1 MRGRALVVSLVVITA
16 CATQT
21 APPRGTLPDIAS
33 VVPPARPCAFAVGP
47 ARGVSV
53 NSTFPGTAAEGV
65 LRPGDVIVAIDGM
78 ETLSDTQLRDFLTD
92 AEAGQE
98 ISVEILRENEA
109 ETVSLVLGA
118 GVEESSAPMIGVTIT
133 TAYEEL
139 VAEDVPV
146 GEGLA
151 GSHSRLALIGGDLYA
166 LDPVEPEV
174 VALDV
179 EVPELPWLAAG
190 GTLYRVEGAGSEAL
204 IVGHDG
210 TDVPLASDVALI
222 GLLGSLG
229 DRLVAAVDRGDGRT
243 IVALLDTDS
252 GEMVWEYRPQASL
265 GDPLGTISDVA
276 ASRLILGLVPA
287 NSESATFQVLSG
299 VDGSVLAATEDL
311 VALSGGRAFGWFD
324 DDSILGQGADSNIV
338 LVDTSTGR
346 VSGVSLPVPLRPEL
360 RVWAVGDGTHVL
372 IQDGNTV
379 LSAGLGTGVETRPLV
394 ARCQID
400 YIDQI
405 GTGRT

>member
-1 MRGRALVVSLVVITA
+1 
-16 CATQT
+16 
-21 APPRGTLPDIAS
+21 
-33 VVPPARPCAFAVGP
+33 
-47 ARGVSV
+47 
-53 NSTFPGTAAEGV
+53 V
-65 LRPGDVIVAIDGM
+65 LRPGDVIVAIDGV
-78 ETLSDTQLRDFLTD
+78 ETLSDGQLRDFLTD

-98 ISVEILRENEA
+98 ISVEILRENKTK
-109 ETVSLVLGA
+109 TVSLVLGA
-118 GVEESSAPMIGVTIT
+118 GVEESSAPMIGVMIT

-146 GEGLA
+146 GKGLA
-151 GSHSRLALIGGDLYA
+151 GAHSRLALIGGDLYA

-174 VALDV
+174 VAIDL
-179 EVPELPWLAAG
+179 EAPELPWLAAG
-190 GTLYRVEGAGSEAL
+190 GTLYRVEGTGSEAM

-210 TDVPLASDVALI
+210 TEVPLAPEVTLI

-229 DRLVAAVDRGDGRT
+229 DGLVVAVDRGNGQT

-252 GEMVWEYRPQASL
+252 GELVWAYRPQASL
-265 GDPLGTISDVA
+265 GEPIGTISDVD
-276 ASRLILGLVPA
+276 ASRLIVGLVPA
-287 NSESATFQVLSG
+287 DSDSATFQVLSG
-299 VDGSVLAATEDL
+299 ADGSVMATADLA
-311 VALSGGRAFGWFD
+311 ALSGGRAFGWFD
-324 DDSILGQGADSNIV
+324 DHSILGQGADSNIV
-338 LVDTSTGR
+338 LVDTDTGD

-360 RVWAVGDGTHVL
+360 RVWAVGDGTRVL

-405 GTGRT
+405 GTGQT

>member
-1 MRGRALVVSLVVITA
+1 V
-16 CATQT
+16 
-21 APPRGTLPDIAS
+21 
-33 VVPPARPCAFAVGP
+33 
-47 ARGVSV
+47 
-53 NSTFPGTAAEGV
+53 
-65 LRPGDVIVAIDGM
+65 

-174 VALDV
+174 VAVDV

-190 GTLYRVEGAGSEAL
+190 GTLYRVEGTGSEAL

-229 DRLVAAVDRGDGRT
+229 DRLVAAVDRGDGQT